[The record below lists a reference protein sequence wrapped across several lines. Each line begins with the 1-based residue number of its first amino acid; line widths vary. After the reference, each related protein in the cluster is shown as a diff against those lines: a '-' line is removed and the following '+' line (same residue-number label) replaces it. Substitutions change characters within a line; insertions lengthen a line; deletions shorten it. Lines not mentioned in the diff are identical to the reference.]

1 MRKPIFIS
9 CFQNSTTLVRVRS
22 SVLFTVMFLFTI
34 NFITPVDAANEDANI
49 FDAGPYK
56 IRVEVNPETPK
67 VGRNKVSIWL
77 QNKAGDPL
85 SGATL
90 KAVAVMPS
98 MGSMPAM
105 YAPAEITETDPGLY
119 EGEFEPS
126 MGGEWPLT
134 IEINGAAGSGEITLG
149 LATGRKGL
157 RCSTCDGQNTMPG
170 TIHVDPARRQL
181 IGIKTGSVEQ
191 KNLAVTIRAAGKIT
205 YDETQ
210 LNDVS
215 LKFNGWIGKLYAN
228 VIGKSVKKG
237 QPLFTVYSPDLLAT
251 QEEYLLILKRGT
263 DKRLRQATHR
273 RLRLWNL
280 SPQQIKDLEK
290 RGKAQEYVPILAPND
305 GIVIEKQIVAGSAFK
320 AGQQLLR
327 TADIS
332 HVWVE
337 AQVYDYELP
346 LIKAG
351 MKANVVLPELQDR
364 EYPAEIKFIYP
375 FMESDTRTARVRV
388 TLDNADGFLRP
399 DMYAH
404 IHITADLGKR
414 LLVQESA
421 VLYAGQSRV
430 VFLDLGEGKL
440 LPRKIKTGQRN
451 RQWIEVLEGLNEGD
465 KVVTSGN
472 FLIAAE
478 SKLKAGVEQW

>member
-1 MRKPIFIS
+1 MRKPFFIT
-9 CFQNSTTLVRVRS
+9 CFQNSAALDRARLG
-22 SVLFTVMFLFTI
+22 VLFVAMFLFTI
-34 NFITPVDAANEDANI
+34 NFITSVNAANDNENV
-49 FDAGPYK
+49 FGAGPYK
-56 IRVEVNPETPK
+56 VQVEVNPETPK

-77 QNKAGDPL
+77 KNKAGDPL

-134 IEINGAAGSGEITLG
+134 IEINSAAGNAEIIFD

-157 RCSTCDGQNTMPG
+157 RCSTCGGQHTTPG
-170 TIHVDPARRQL
+170 TIYVDPARRQL
-181 IGIKTGSVEQ
+181 IGISTGSVEQ
-191 KNLAVTIRAAGKIT
+191 KNLYVNIRAAGKIT
-205 YDETQ
+205 YDEST

-237 QPLFTVYSPDLLAT
+237 QPLFTVYSPELLAT
-251 QEEYLLILKRGT
+251 QEEYLLILKRGK
-263 DKRLRQATHR
+263 DKRLRRATHR

-280 SPQQIKDLEK
+280 SPQQIKDLGK
-290 RGKAQEYVPILAPND
+290 RGKALEYVPILAPND
-305 GIVIEKQIVAGSAFK
+305 GIVIDKQIVAGSAFK
-320 AGQQLLR
+320 AGQRLLR
-327 TADIS
+327 TADVS

-346 LIKAG
+346 IIKIG
-351 MKANVVLPELQDR
+351 MQANVILPELQDR
-364 EYPAEIKFIYP
+364 KYPAEIKFIYP
-375 FMESDTRTARVRV
+375 FMESDTRTVRVRV
-388 TLDNADGFLRP
+388 ELDNADGFLRP
-399 DMYAH
+399 DMYAQLFLS
-404 IHITADLGKR
+404 ADLGKR
-414 LLVQESA
+414 LLVPESA
-421 VLYAGQSRV
+421 VLYAGHHRV
-430 VFLDLGEGKL
+430 VFLDLGDGKL
-440 LPRKIKTGQRN
+440 SPRKIKTGQRN
-451 RQWIEVLEGLNEGD
+451 NEWIEVLKGLQEGD

-478 SKLKAGVEQW
+478 SKLKSGVEQW

>member
-1 MRKPIFIS
+1 MFI
-9 CFQNSTTLVRVRS
+9 
-22 SVLFTVMFLFTI
+22 FTI
-34 NFITPVDAANEDANI
+34 NYITPVDAANNNANI
-49 FDAGPYK
+49 FNAGPYK
-56 IRVEVNPETPK
+56 VRVEVNPETPK

-77 QNKAGDPL
+77 LDKAGDPL
-85 SGATL
+85 TGATL

-105 YAPAEITETDPGLY
+105 YAPAEMAETDPGLY

-134 IEINGAAGSGEITLG
+134 VEINSTAGSGEITFD

-157 RCSTCDGQNTMPG
+157 RCSTCGGQNTTPG

-181 IGIKTGSVEQ
+181 IGISTCLVEQ
-191 KNLAVTIRAAGKIT
+191 KILTVTIRAAGKIT
-205 YDETQ
+205 YDESQ
-210 LNDVS
+210 LNDVT

-237 QPLFTVYSPDLLAT
+237 QPLFTVYSPELLAT
-251 QEEYLLILKRGT
+251 QEEYLLILKRGK

-280 SPQQIKDLEK
+280 SAQQIKNLEK

-305 GIVIEKQIVAGSAFK
+305 GIVIGKQIVAGSAFK
-320 AGQQLLR
+320 AGQRLLR

-346 LIKAG
+346 LIKTG

-364 EYPAEIKFIYP
+364 ECPAEINFIYP

-388 TLDNADGFLRP
+388 TLENADGFLRP
-399 DMYAH
+399 DMYAQLH
-404 IHITADLGKR
+404 LKADLGKR
-414 LLVQESA
+414 LLVPESA

-478 SKLKAGVEQW
+478 SKLKAGIEQW

>member
-9 CFQNSTTLVRVRS
+9 RFQNSITLERARLNA
-22 SVLFTVMFLFTI
+22 LFAVIFLIATY
-34 NFITPVDAANEDANI
+34 FISPVDAANEDENI

-56 IRVEVNPETPK
+56 VRVEINPETPK
-67 VGRNKVSIWL
+67 VGRNKVRIWL
-77 QNKAGDPL
+77 QNKAGDLL

-105 YAPAEITETDPGLY
+105 YAPAEMVETDPGLY

-126 MGGEWPLT
+126 MGGNWPLT
-134 IEINGAAGSGEITLG
+134 IKINSASGSSKITFD

-157 RCSTCDGQNTMPG
+157 RCSTCGGQNTMPG

-181 IGIKTGSVEQ
+181 IGISTGSVEQ

-205 YDETQ
+205 YDESK
-210 LNDVS
+210 LNDVT
-215 LKFNGWIGKLYAN
+215 LKFDGWIGNLYAN
-228 VIGKSVKKG
+228 VIGKAVRKG

-251 QEEYLLILKRGT
+251 QEEYLLILKRGK
-263 DKRLRQATHR
+263 DKRLRRATHR

-305 GIVIEKQIVAGSAFK
+305 GIVIDKKIVAGSAFK

-346 LIKAG
+346 FIKTG

-364 EYPAEIKFIYP
+364 EYLAEINFIYP

-388 TLDNADGFLRP
+388 ALDNADGFLRP
-399 DMYAH
+399 EMYAH

-414 LLVQESA
+414 LLVPESA

-440 LPRKIKTGQRN
+440 LPRRIKTGQRN